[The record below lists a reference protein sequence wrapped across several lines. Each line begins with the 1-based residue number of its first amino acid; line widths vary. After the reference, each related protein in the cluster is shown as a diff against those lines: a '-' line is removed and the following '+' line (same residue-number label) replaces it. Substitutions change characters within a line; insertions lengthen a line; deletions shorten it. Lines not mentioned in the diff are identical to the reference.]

1 MPYFNKAN
9 ILLIHIPKTG
19 GTSIEIYF
27 SQKYNIPLNSH
38 SIYYRYYENQIARE
52 VEQKQFRWIQAWE
65 QAILHETH
73 RLKMLR
79 GPAMQPIQHTM
90 NTSAHLSLSVSNLPS
105 EPPKYSKN
113 IPAHAIAKHH
123 SNTHAKQLPKP
134 PPKHLAPSLAP
145 APSLSLQELSPKQKE
160 QIKQSLPEYLDFAKV
175 KVSRDVKH
183 SLHHLTWVELKKYQ
197 DVFWKSADNKQDLF
211 GEQLIE
217 YRAIRVFTVVRNP
230 YDRILSEL
238 FFLDCIKP
246 SFTPNQVHVRLRQ
259 FLLNPSTFDNHKLPQ
274 HLFVTEEDGSLIRG
288 LIVLRTETLT
298 KDMRA
303 HGFSDFNVKQNTL
316 HHVIALPDMS
326 EDTEQIQPPC
336 KYIKYLNAASI
347 QMINRYYR
355 EDFELFGY
363 PMMEEE
369 PTVET
374 MDVQE
379 E

>member
-19 GTSIEIYF
+19 GTSIEIFF
-27 SQKYNIPLNSH
+27 SQKYNIPLNVH

-52 VEQKQFRWIQAWE
+52 VEQKQIRWIQAWE

-79 GPAMQPIQHTM
+79 GPAIQPMQHTM
-90 NTSAHLSLSVSNLPS
+90 SKATPLSLPVSNISS
-105 EPPKYSKN
+105 EPKDPPKYSKN
-113 IPAHAIAKHH
+113 IPAHAIAKPH
-123 SNTHAKQLPKP
+123 SKPHAKQLPKP
-134 PPKHLAPSLAP
+134 LPKQLAPV
-145 APSLSLQELSPKQKE
+145 PSLSIQELSPKQKE

-197 DVFWKSADNKQDLF
+197 DMFWKSADNKEDLF
-211 GEQLIE
+211 GEKLID

-238 FFLDCIKP
+238 FFLDWITP
-246 SFTPNQVHVRLRQ
+246 SFTPNQVHVKLRQ

-274 HLFVTEEDGSLIRG
+274 YLFVTEEDGTLIRG
-288 LIVLRTETLT
+288 LLILRTETLT

-316 HHVIALPDMS
+316 HHVIALPD
-326 EDTEQIQPPC
+326 TTIGTQQTQPPC
-336 KYIKYLNAASI
+336 KYIKYLNRASI

-363 PMMEEE
+363 PMMEEDG
-369 PTVET
+369 VE
-374 MDVQE
+374 
-379 E
+379 